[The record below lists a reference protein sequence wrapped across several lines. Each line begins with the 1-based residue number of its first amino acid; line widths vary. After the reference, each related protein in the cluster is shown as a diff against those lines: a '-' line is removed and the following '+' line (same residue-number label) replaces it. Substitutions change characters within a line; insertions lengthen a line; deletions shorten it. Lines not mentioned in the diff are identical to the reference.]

1 VTGYTTRNILT
12 LPIQDNSNRTAAVIQ
27 VINKKR
33 GVFTREDEGLMMSL
47 SRSAGQIL
55 RKAQL
60 FSALLVEQRKVRR
73 TANSAQP
80 DVWSTTTT
88 CSRFC
93 VHLLFLRCVLP
104 VRPRP

>member
-1 VTGYTTRNILT
+1 VQVTGYTTRNILT

-73 TANSAQP
+73 TVNNPQP
-80 DVWSTTTT
+80 DV
-88 CSRFC
+88 
-93 VHLLFLRCVLP
+93 
-104 VRPRP
+104 